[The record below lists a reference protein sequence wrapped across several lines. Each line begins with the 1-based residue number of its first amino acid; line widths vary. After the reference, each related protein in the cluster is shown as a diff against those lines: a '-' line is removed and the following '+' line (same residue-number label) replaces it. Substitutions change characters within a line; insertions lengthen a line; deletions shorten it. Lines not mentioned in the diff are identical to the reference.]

1 MHKISIGV
9 NWQGPLDLEA
19 TIEATP
25 CDVVLSATP
34 IDLTRVLKVSKP
46 MTRVRYDLAE
56 IREGVLEGEIRMVLG
71 L

>member
-1 MHKISIGV
+1 MGYGDQQVK
-9 NWQGPLDLEA
+9 DLEA

-25 CDVVLSATP
+25 CDVVLSGTP

-56 IREGVLEGEIRMVLG
+56 IREGVLEGEIRKVLG